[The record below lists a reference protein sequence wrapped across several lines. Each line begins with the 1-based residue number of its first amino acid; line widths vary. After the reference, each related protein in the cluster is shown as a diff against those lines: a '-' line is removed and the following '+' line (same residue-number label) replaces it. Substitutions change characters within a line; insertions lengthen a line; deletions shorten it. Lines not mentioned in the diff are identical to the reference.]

1 MPATPAWPPKSAPR
15 LFVEQEL
22 SSAAQVTIEGNQ
34 AHYLTRV
41 MRVAPGDAVILCD
54 DITGEWAAEVV
65 EAAKRHVLLQPR
77 DHQRPR
83 EAVPDFWLCPALL
96 KKDRFDLV
104 LEKATELGVDR
115 ILPVITRRC
124 VADKLNAER
133 AATVVTEA
141 AEQCAR
147 TALPEVA
154 AVRRLDTLLDEW
166 PQERHLFFADEEGGE
181 PAADAFCYAEGPAAL
196 TEGGK
201 AHEVEVAET
210 FEEGHK
216 PANVIEAAAQGTQT
230 GVKLAVAV
238 GAMVMVFVALVALAN
253 GILGGVGGMF
263 GYPDVSFQQL
273 LGFVFAPVMYLIGIP
288 WEQAGA
294 AGGLFGTKIVLNEFV
309 AFIDLGAMDAS
320 VLSDR
325 SRAIVTFALC
335 GFANFSSIAIQMAVT
350 GGLAPNQRPVIAK
363 LGLRALAAGSLANLM
378 SAALAG
384 LFLPY

>member
-54 DITGEWAAEVV
+54 DVTGEGAAEVV
-65 EAAKRHVLLQPR
+65 EAGKRHVLLQPR

-154 AVRRLDTLLDEW
+154 AVSRLDTLLDEW

-196 TEGGK
+196 LVGPEGGFDDAERAAIR
-201 AHEVEVAET
+201 AH
-210 FEEGHK
+210 
-216 PANVIEAAAQGTQT
+216 P
-230 GVKLAVAV
+230 
-238 GAMVMVFVALVALAN
+238 
-253 GILGGVGGMF
+253 
-263 GYPDVSFQQL
+263 
-273 LGFVFAPVMYLIGIP
+273 
-288 WEQAGA
+288 
-294 AGGLFGTKIVLNEFV
+294 
-309 AFIDLGAMDAS
+309 AS
-320 VLSDR
+320 V
-325 SRAIVTFALC
+325 AISLGPRILRGETA
-335 GFANFSSIAIQMAVT
+335 AIAGMAVWMAEA
-350 GGLAPNQRPVIAK
+350 GDW
-363 LGLRALAAGSLANLM
+363 LGED
-378 SAALAG
+378 
-384 LFLPY
+384 